1 VCFDWE
7 PPGAGESLP
16 LFLDNDGGLSLP
28 GETVCVW
35 VCVCGYVCV
44 CVCVC
49 VCVFA
54 SVCVCACVY
63 TEILSLSLSLHTDS
77 TEQVLPPEAIKL
89 LGTCV

>member
-1 VCFDWE
+1 VL
-7 PPGAGESLP
+7 ESLCRY
-16 LFLDNDGGLSLP
+16 SLTMMV
-28 GETVCVW
+28 GFRCRGRL
-35 VCVCGYVCV
+35 CVCGYVCVGMCV